1 MKITPLEIQ
10 QMVFKVRIRGYA
22 RDEVDQFL
30 EDLAKTFEGLNR
42 ENGDLRDKFAGMEKQ
57 LAEVKKVETA
67 LSNTLVSA
75 QALGEELK
83 QAAQRDAELIIKE
96 AELKASEMAREA
108 RVELVNMQREITEL
122 RKQRLLMIERLRSTL
137 RTFERTLEIEQQ
149 EDSDHSD
156 AADRAEKLARESN
169 L

>member
-10 QMVFKVRIRGYA
+10 QMSFKSCFRGYA
-22 RDEVDQFL
+22 KDEVDRFL
-30 EDLAKTFEGLNR
+30 EDLALTVEVLNR
-42 ENGDLRDKFAGMEKQ
+42 ENAELREKLVGAERQVADL
-57 LAEVKKVETA
+57 KKSETT

-83 QAAQRDAELIIKE
+83 QAAQRDAELIVKE
-96 AELKASEMAREA
+96 AELKASEMIREA
-108 RVELVNMQREITEL
+108 RAELANTHRDLSDL
-122 RKQRLLMIERLRSTL
+122 RKHRLVMMERLRSTI
-137 RTFERTLEIEQQ
+137 RNFERTLEIEE

-156 AADRAEKLARESN
+156 TAERVEKIVRESN